1 MLNRSYRLTFALVIA
16 CVLFA
21 ADASPITGQSISKL
35 GHANSSAKKAVT
47 SHSSSGAEAALEV
60 LARLR
65 TFRDCW
71 SDPYMVISGDDPRFE
86 NDSLYLRCGDQY
98 ALRWAELQDAA
109 AHAMRSVNDP
119 ILNRRINKAMQTFN
133 DLDRLQRIFNS
144 RPYFITRDVRV
155 VDIFPIVRKY
165 DIPYK
170 ESRISKVAVYQ
181 VMMPL
186 RRTHIDEL
194 ARLIG
199 NAPPDTN
206 PTLTREQAANAADD
220 LDWSIVT
227 RHHQGYEWYLRRHPQ
242 GLHVAEARDL
252 ISRQGEIR
260 QQQEAQLTK
269 TRDEL
274 ASVTQDVI
282 EAYVRGDKAMLERL
296 LAVNFPS
303 RALYLARL
311 KAQPNVLSFEIKNF
325 DIRPS
330 PTNPEGY
337 RAKMDVQYRSFLNQP
352 SREFHNTI
360 TYQKSNG
367 SWQIIDWHSP

>member
-1 MLNRSYRLTFALVIA
+1 MFIRSHRFTFALLII
-16 CVLFA
+16 LFILA
-21 ADASPITGQSISKL
+21 VGPGPSAGQSSRKS
-35 GHANSSAKKAVT
+35 GHANSAATNPS
-47 SHSSSGAEAALEV
+47 EAAALLQV

-71 SDPYMVISGDDPRFE
+71 SDPYIVIRGDDPRLE
-86 NDSLYLRCGDQY
+86 NDSLYLRCGEQY

-144 RPYFITRDVRV
+144 RPYFMTNDVRV
-155 VDIFPIVRKY
+155 VDIFSIVRKY

-170 ESRISKVAVYQ
+170 ESRISKVTVYQ
-181 VMMPL
+181 AMMPL

-194 ARLIG
+194 AKLIR

-206 PTLTREQAANAADD
+206 PTLTREQTANAEDD
-220 LDWSIVT
+220 RDWSIVT
-227 RHHQGYEWYLRRHPQ
+227 RQQQGYDWYLRRHPQ
-242 GLHVAEARDL
+242 GLHAAEASDL

-260 QQQEAQLTK
+260 EEQEAQLAK

-282 EAYVRGDKAMLERL
+282 KAYVRGDKAMFEGL
-296 LAVNFPS
+296 LASNFPS
-303 RALYLARL
+303 RAVYIARL
-311 KAQPNVLSFEIKNF
+311 RAQPNVLSFEIRNF
-325 DIRPS
+325 DLRPS
-330 PTNPEGY
+330 PTDEDGY
-337 RAKMDVQYRSFLNQP
+337 RAKMDVQYRGLLNQQL
-352 SREFHNTI
+352 REFHNTI
-360 TYQKSNG
+360 TYQKNNG
-367 SWQIIDWHSP
+367 RWQIIDWHSP

>member
-1 MLNRSYRLTFALVIA
+1 
-16 CVLFA
+16 
-21 ADASPITGQSISKL
+21 
-35 GHANSSAKKAVT
+35 
-47 SHSSSGAEAALEV
+47 
-60 LARLR
+60 
-65 TFRDCW
+65 
-71 SDPYMVISGDDPRFE
+71 MVISGDDPLFE

-119 ILNRRINKAMQTFN
+119 ILNRRINQAMQTFN
-133 DLDRLQRIFNS
+133 DLDRVQRIFNS
-144 RPYFITRDVRV
+144 RPYFMTRDVRV

-165 DIPYK
+165 DIPYRD
-170 ESRISKVAVYQ
+170 SRISKVAVYQ
-181 VMMPL
+181 AMMPL
-186 RRTHIDEL
+186 RRAHIDEL
-194 ARLIG
+194 AKLIR
-199 NAPPDTN
+199 NAPRDTN
-206 PTLTREQAANAADD
+206 PTLTSAQAANAADD

-227 RHHQGYEWYLRRHPQ
+227 RQHKGYDWYLRRHPQ
-242 GLHVAEARDL
+242 GLHVAEARNL

-260 QQQEAQLTK
+260 QEQETQLTK

-282 EAYVRGDKAMLERL
+282 KAHVRGDKAMFERL
-296 LAVNFPS
+296 LAANFPS

-325 DIRPS
+325 DLRPS

-337 RAKMDVQYRSFLNQP
+337 RAKMDVQYRSFLTHQ

-360 TYQKSNG
+360 TYQKSKG
-367 SWQIIDWHSP
+367 SWQIVDWHSP